1 MDKMKFEFAL
11 WHGCF
16 TEKKITSFPSKQ
28 SIFFSEK
35 DPSSILLSCLSL
47 ILVQVSEIF
56 QSIKKIEF
64 LIT

>member
-1 MDKMKFEFAL
+1 MDKMKFEFV
-11 WHGCF
+11 HGCF

-28 SIFFSEK
+28 CIFFSEK
-35 DPSSILLSCLSL
+35 DPSSISLSCLSL

-56 QSIKKIEF
+56 QSIKKKI